1 MKVSP
6 RSGARPIA
14 AALLL
19 VLLVSLSGCG
29 KSDPAPF
36 RANLALYEA
45 FREDEPE
52 LRKDDEDPEK
62 DEKPEVFK
70 KRLEAYKA
78 EDDRWKECQQAT
90 INYVEGIFGT
100 PDSPR
105 AIPETGLDKQKLLLA
120 SGPVKIDGIGKQ
132 QGLYRRHCVHC
143 HGITGDGMGP
153 TAFFLNPYP
162 RDFRR
167 GWFKFKSTELK
178 AKPTTVSTF
187 EIEDGN
193 VHEIPND
200 LKRVLIEGIPG
211 TAMPSFRT
219 LADDELNAL
228 IEYVKYLSM
237 RGQMEEMLFRR
248 LYDEAESAE
257 SFSPDQLDQL
267 LSPLIVLGEEMLGD
281 IVGQWEEASAKI
293 INPPPPP
300 KKDLALSIKDGHD
313 LFFNLTKATGD
324 KPAPKANCFTCH
336 GREALGDGTME
347 PDNWNKEYVKLKK
360 KKYERF
366 VAAGYILPPE
376 RKNPP
381 RNLRQGVFRGG
392 RRPLD
397 IYRRIH
403 TGINGTAMPG
413 SSTNLTPEQIWDLV
427 HFVRNLQYE
436 PVSGTGKTSNLP
448 TNERLRN

>member
-6 RSGARPIA
+6 RCGARPWI

-19 VLLVSLSGCG
+19 VLLASLGGCG
-29 KSDPAPF
+29 KSDPPPF
-36 RANLALYEA
+36 RANLALMET
-45 FREDEPE
+45 FREDQPE
-52 LRKDDEDPEK
+52 MRDDEEGDA
-62 DEKPEVFK
+62 FK
-70 KRLEAYKA
+70 NRVEAYEA
-78 EDDRWKECQQAT
+78 EDKRWKNCRQAT

-100 PDSPR
+100 PDYPR
-105 AIPETGLDKQKLLLA
+105 AIPATGLDKQKLLLA
-120 SGPVKIDGIGKQ
+120 SGPVKIDGTGKQ
-132 QGLYRRHCVHC
+132 QGLFRRHCVHC
-143 HGITGDGMGP
+143 HGVTGDGMGP

-187 EIEDGN
+187 EHEDGSGK
-193 VHEIPND
+193 EIVPSD
-200 LKRVLIEGIPG
+200 LKRTLIEGIPG

-219 LADDELNAL
+219 LPGDQLDAL

-237 RGQMEEMLFRR
+237 RGQMEEMLFAK
-248 LYDEAESAE
+248 LYDETEDDE
-257 SFSPDQLDQL
+257 SFTPVELNKL
-267 LSPLIVLGEEMLGD
+267 LSSSVVLDKDEGILVAIVK
-281 IVGQWEEASAKI
+281 QWEEAPDKI

-300 KKDLALSIKDGHD
+300 KKDLDLSIEDGRK
-313 LFFNLTKATGD
+313 LFFNLTEASGG

-347 PDNWNKEYVKLKK
+347 PDNWNKEFVKLGK

-366 VAAGYILPPE
+366 VAAGYILPPA
-376 RKNPP
+376 RLHPP

-403 TGINGTAMPG
+403 AGINGTAMPG
-413 SSTNLTPEQIWDLV
+413 SKTNLTPEQIWDLV
-427 HFVRNLQYE
+427 HFVRNLPYE
-436 PVSGTGKTSNLP
+436 PVSETGKKKLP
-448 TNERLRN
+448 ANERLRN

>member
-6 RSGARPIA
+6 RRGARPWV

-19 VLLVSLSGCG
+19 LLPASLCGCG
-29 KSDPAPF
+29 KSEPPF
-36 RANLALYEA
+36 RANLALMET
-45 FREDEPE
+45 FRED
-52 LRKDDEDPEK
+52 
-62 DEKPEVFK
+62 KPEQRDEEDGESFNNRK
-70 KRLEAYKA
+70 EAYKT
-78 EDDRWKECQQAT
+78 EDKRWQHCRQST

-100 PDSPR
+100 PDNPR

-120 SGPVKIDGIGKQ
+120 SGPVKIDGTGKQ

-187 EIEDGN
+187 ENENGTGK
-193 VHEIPND
+193 EIVPSD
-200 LKRVLIEGIPG
+200 LKRTLIEGIPG

-219 LADDELNAL
+219 LPDDQLAAL

-237 RGQMEEMLFRR
+237 RGQMEEMLFAK
-248 LYDEAESAE
+248 LYDETEDAE
-257 SFSPDQLDQL
+257 SFTPEQLDKL
-267 LSPLIVLGEEMLGD
+267 LSSSFVLDKDEGILIA
-281 IVGQWEEASAKI
+281 IVKEWKDAPDKI
-293 INPPPPP
+293 INPPLPP
-300 KKDLALSIKDGHD
+300 KKDLAESIEDGRL
-313 LFFNLTKATGD
+313 LFYNMTVASGD
-324 KPAPKANCFTCH
+324 TPAPKANCFTCH

-347 PDNWNKEYVKLKK
+347 PDNWNKEYVKLGK

-376 RKNPP
+376 RLHPP
-381 RNLRQGVFRGG
+381 RNLRHGVFRGG

-413 SSTNLTPEQIWDLV
+413 SSTNLTPDQIWDLV
-427 HFVRNLQYE
+427 HYVRNLQYE
-436 PVSGTGKTSNLP
+436 PVSETGKTGKKKLP
-448 TNERLRN
+448 TIARSRN

>member
-1 MKVSP
+1 MKFSP
-6 RSGARPIA
+6 RRGARPWV

-19 VLLVSLSGCG
+19 LLPALLCGCG
-29 KSDPAPF
+29 KFEPPF
-36 RANLALYEA
+36 RANLALMET
-45 FREDEPE
+45 FREEEPE
-52 LRKDDEDPEK
+52 RRDEEDSESFGNR
-62 DEKPEVFK
+62 V
-70 KRLEAYKA
+70 EAYKT
-78 EDDRWKECQQAT
+78 EDQRWKLCRQAT

-120 SGPVKIDGIGKQ
+120 SGPVKIDGTGKQ
-132 QGLYRRHCVHC
+132 QGLYRRWCVQC
-143 HGITGDGMGP
+143 YGGTGDGIGP

-187 EIEDGN
+187 EHAGGSGQ
-193 VHEIPND
+193 EIVPSD
-200 LKRVLIEGIPG
+200 LKRTLIEGIPG

-219 LADDELNAL
+219 LPGDQLDVL

-237 RGQMEEMLFRR
+237 RGQMEEMLFAK
-248 LYDEAESAE
+248 LYDETEDAE
-257 SFSPDQLDQL
+257 SFSPDQLDKL
-267 LSPLIVLGEEMLGD
+267 LSYSFVLDKDEGILVSIVA
-281 IVGQWEEASAKI
+281 QWKEAPDKI

-300 KKDLALSIKDGHD
+300 KKDLALSIEDGRK
-313 LFFNLTKATGD
+313 LFFNLTEASGG

-347 PDNWNKEYVKLKK
+347 PDNWNKEYVKLSE

-366 VAAGYILPPE
+366 VAVGYILPS
-376 RKNPP
+376 RMNPP

-427 HFVRNLQYE
+427 HYVRNLQYE
-436 PVSGTGKTSNLP
+436 PASRTGKSDKKKLACH
-448 TNERLRN
+448 